1 MKCVLILATQLQIW
15 DGLITEVLVNNG
27 IAEEGNP
34 FIRSLVEQGGF
45 LTLKILGSFLCVA
58 ALWIL
63 SKHAPRFSFVAASSL
78 AAFYMAVLSWNF
90 YVVFNVV

>member
-27 IAEEGNP
+27 IAKEGNP
-34 FIRSLVEQGGF
+34 FVRSLVEQGGF
-45 LTLKILGSFLCVA
+45 LTLKILGSLLCLA

-63 SKHAPRFSFVAASSL
+63 SKYVPKFSFVAASSL
-78 AAFYMAVLSWNF
+78 AAIYMAVISWNF
-90 YVVFNVV
+90 FVVFNVV